1 MSRRVLVTG
10 GSQGIG
16 LAIARGCAAAGD
28 AVTVLSRRPPATPSG
43 LTHLPCD
50 LREPDGVAR
59 ALRLWLDAG
68 GGAADALIH
77 CAVAYGSNSRHPLV
91 GSTVEEWDAAMAVT
105 ARGLLLVLRELL
117 PALQRQKT
125 ASVIGLSSV
134 VADGPA
140 PGRIPYAASKAAARA
155 ILDGL
160 AAELAGS
167 AVAVVQ
173 LVPTAQVDTPGIRS
187 RRPPDFVPDGYAA
200 ADSFVA
206 PVLHLLRGGAAR
218 HHGAC
223 LRVDPE
229 GRLLQADGTVIA

>member
-28 AVTVLSRRPPATPSG
+28 AVTVLSRRPPAPSKH
-43 LTHLPCD
+43 LEHLPCD
-50 LREPDGVAR
+50 LREPDAVVR
-59 ALRLWLDAG
+59 TLRTWLDAEHG
-68 GGAADALIH
+68 SMDALIH

-91 GSTVEEWDAAMAVT
+91 ESTVEEWNAAMDVT
-105 ARGLLLVLRELL
+105 ARGLLLVLRELV
-117 PALQRQKT
+117 PALLRRGGT
-125 ASVIGLSSV
+125 VIGLSSV
-134 VADGPA
+134 VADGPG

-160 AAELAGS
+160 AAELAGT

-173 LVPTAQVDTPGIRS
+173 LLPTTQVDTPGIRS

-218 HHGAC
+218 CHGAR
-223 LRVDPE
+223 LAVDPD
-229 GRLLQADGTVIA
+229 GRLHLPDGTVIA